1 MGQLAPRYTEVAA
14 IATRAVQTENLAV
27 VIGLQSTVGGCTS

>member
-1 MGQLAPRYTEVAA
+1 MLLSAKVPKVAA

-27 VIGLQSTVGGCTS
+27 VIGLKS